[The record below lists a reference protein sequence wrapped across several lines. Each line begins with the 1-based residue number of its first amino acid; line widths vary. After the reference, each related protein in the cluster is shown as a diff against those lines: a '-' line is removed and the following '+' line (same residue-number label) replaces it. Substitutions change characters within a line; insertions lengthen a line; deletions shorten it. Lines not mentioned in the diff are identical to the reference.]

1 MTIPRKSHM
10 RILAAVMLMAGF
22 CAVSSGAALAGTNM
36 SGSAWAST
44 DLSGSVWT
52 GTEENGNELTGAE
65 GNGHGMAGVDTLA
78 VVPCGEVPLDGDTT
92 DAGTIED
99 CEDELLPTH
108 WDTGNNWD
116 DESKLPSIDDSLAY
130 LEHDSSRGSSVS
142 WVSILP
148 PLAAIA
154 IALLFR
160 QVLLALFIGVW
171 MGAWLAAGAGF
182 GAVFTS
188 FFTAATDYVVPSVAD
203 PDHVSI
209 LIFTLLIGGMVG
221 IIGANGG
228 TRGVVRAL
236 TGWITTRRR
245 AQVTTT
251 GLGYIIFFDD
261 FANTMIVGS
270 TMRPLTD
277 RFRISRAK
285 LAYLVDSTAAPVAIV
300 ALISTWIGA
309 VMGYIREAESAIAGY
324 SESAYLIFLNSLPYN
339 FYAFLAIIF
348 VLIIAF
354 SGRDFGPMRRAEER
368 ARSGSDT
375 SAVSGE
381 EDGPTGEEETATGQ
395 EESGTGEDGESG
407 TDEPGD
413 ESSGDH
419 EKTVHW
425 LYAMVPILAL
435 LTVTLGGLW
444 VTGEGDTLQEI
455 VGSADSYAALVWGSV
470 FSVFLAGFMTLVG
483 RLLPV
488 GEMLKG
494 MFRGMNVMFEGLLIL
509 VLAWSL
515 GMVTLELDTAGYLVS
530 LLEGFLSPDWLPV
543 LIFVLSAVTSFATG
557 SSWGTMGILMPLVLP
572 LTWSLSVAAGL
583 DPASTQTLIYASVSA
598 VLAGA
603 VWGDHCSPISD
614 TTILSSLA
622 SRCDHV
628 AHVNTQ
634 LPYALVVGVISV
646 AALIAS
652 AVAGLPVW
660 VIYPVA
666 IALMVGI
673 VYRFG
678 TATG

>member
-1 MTIPRKSHM
+1 MPDEPFEAI
-10 RILAAVMLMAGF
+10 ANGF
-22 CAVSSGAALAGTNM
+22 
-36 SGSAWAST
+36 
-44 DLSGSVWT
+44 
-52 GTEENGNELTGAE
+52 
-65 GNGHGMAGVDTLA
+65 
-78 VVPCGEVPLDGDTT
+78 
-92 DAGTIED
+92 
-99 CEDELLPTH
+99 
-108 WDTGNNWD
+108 
-116 DESKLPSIDDSLAY
+116 
-130 LEHDSSRGSSVS
+130 SVS

-171 MGAWLAAGAGF
+171 MGAWLASGAGF

-228 TRGVVRAL
+228 TRGVVRAI
-236 TGWITTRRR
+236 TGWITSRRR
-245 AQVTTT
+245 AQVTTV
-251 GLGYIIFFDD
+251 GLGYVIFFDD

-309 VMGYIREAESAIAGY
+309 MMGYIREAESAIDGY

-348 VLIIAF
+348 VLIIAI
-354 SGRDFGPMRRAEER
+354 SGRDFGAMRRAEEQ
-368 ARSGSDT
+368 AWSGDDE
-375 SAVSGE
+375 SAVTGE
-381 EDGPTGEEETATGQ
+381 EDGAGGGS
-395 EESGTGEDGESG
+395 ESGTGGQGDSGGEGATGGEVVADGRGGAGGGGEGMDGAAQSA
-407 TDEPGD
+407 
-413 ESSGDH
+413 
-419 EKTVHW
+419 HW
-425 LYAMVPILAL
+425 IYAMVPILAL
-435 LTVTLGGLW
+435 LTVTLAGLW
-444 VTGEGDTLQEI
+444 ITGDGETLQEI

-470 FSVFLAGFMTLVG
+470 FALFLAGLMTLAG

-488 GEMLKG
+488 DEMLKG

-515 GMVTLELDTAGYLVS
+515 GMVTMELDTAGYLVS
-530 LLEGFLSPDWLPV
+530 LLEGFLSPDWIPV

-557 SSWGTMGILMPLVLP
+557 SSWGTMGILMPLILP

-583 DPASTQTLIYASVSA
+583 DPASTHTLIYASVSA

-634 LPYALVVGVISV
+634 LPYALVVGGISV
-646 AALIAS
+646 VALIAS
-652 AVAGLPVW
+652 AVAGVPVW

-678 TATG
+678 AVTG

>member
-1 MTIPRKSHM
+1 MNLAIISLK
-10 RILAAVMLMAGF
+10 RIRLAAALVLLAAA
-22 CAVSSGAALAGTNM
+22 CAVSAPTAWSGPDTLAIVPCGDELAEGDTIGADADCEDQPLETHWDAVQ
-36 SGSAWAST
+36 SHQEF
-44 DLSGSVWT
+44 DF
-52 GTEENGNELTGAE
+52 EENGAVTG
-65 GNGHGMAGVDTLA
+65 
-78 VVPCGEVPLDGDTT
+78 P
-92 DAGTIED
+92 
-99 CEDELLPTH
+99 
-108 WDTGNNWD
+108 
-116 DESKLPSIDDSLAY
+116 
-130 LEHDSSRGSSVS
+130 GSQAS

-171 MGAWLAAGAGF
+171 MGAWLAGGAALGS
-182 GAVFTS
+182 VFTS
-188 FFTAATDYVVPSVAD
+188 FFTSATDYVVPSVAD
-203 PDHVSI
+203 PDHASI

-228 TRGVVRAL
+228 TRGVVHSL

-245 AQVTTT
+245 AQVTTA
-251 GLGYIIFFDD
+251 GLGYVIFFDD
-261 FANTMIVGS
+261 FANAMIVGS

-324 SESAYLIFLNSLPYN
+324 SESAYLIFINSLPYN

-348 VLIIAF
+348 VLIIAV
-354 SGRDFGPMRRAEER
+354 SGRDFGPMRRAEQQ
-368 ARSGSDT
+368 ARSGKDA
-375 SAVSGE
+375 SAVSGS
-381 EDGPTGEEETATGQ
+381 EDG
-395 EESGTGEDGESG
+395 SEDGGDGSGESPAAG
-407 TDEPGD
+407 ELQNTA
-413 ESSGDH
+413 
-419 EKTVHW
+419 HW
-425 LYAMVPILAL
+425 LYAMVPIMAL
-435 LTVTLGGLW
+435 LVVTLAGLW
-444 VTGEGDTLQEI
+444 ITGDGDTIREV

-470 FSVFLAGFMTLVG
+470 FALFMAGFMTLAG
-483 RLLPV
+483 QLLPV
-488 GEMLKG
+488 DQMLKG
-494 MFRGMNVMFEGLLIL
+494 MFRGMNIMFEGLLIL

-515 GMVTLELDTAGYLVS
+515 GMVTVDLDTAGYLVS
-530 LLEGFLSPDWLPV
+530 LLEGFLNPNWIPV
-543 LIFVLSAVTSFATG
+543 LIFVLAAATSFATG

-572 LTWSLSVAAGL
+572 LTWSLSSASGL
-583 DPASTQTLIYASVSA
+583 DPASTQALIYASVSA

-634 LPYALVVGVISV
+634 LPYALVVGGISV

-652 AVAGLPVW
+652 VVMGISVW
-660 VIYPVA
+660 VIYPVT
-666 IALMVGI
+666 IVLMAGI

-678 TATG
+678 KVPE